1 MIGVP
6 DDADARSFAA
16 SFDLP
21 GTSGGRGGTPNG
33 PTARRIALGGAL
45 RRRRE
50 AAGLSRS
57 QAAYE
62 IRASQ
67 AKISRLESGRVGF
80 KERDVADLLTLYG
93 VHDPAE
99 RAEYLDLASQANS
112 RGWWHRYSDLL
123 DSWFETYLGLE
134 EAASAIRNYEVQF
147 VPGLLQT
154 EDYARA
160 VTKLGNTD
168 AAVIEQRVEL
178 RMRRQELLHRSNPPM
193 LWAVIDEGALRRPLL
208 GPEQTRAQLA
218 HLIEMNELP
227 HVSLQVVP
235 FSYGGHP
242 AAGGPFAILRFN
254 DRELPDVV
262 YLEQL
267 ASAHYLDKRADV
279 EYYLA
284 VMDRLCTLIEPP
296 ARTAAILEAIRAD
309 M

>member
-6 DDADARSFAA
+6 DDADSGSFAA

-21 GTSGGRGGTPNG
+21 GTTGHRGGLPNG

-62 IRASQ
+62 IRGSQ
-67 AKISRLESGRVGF
+67 AKISRLEAGRVGF

-112 RGWWHRYSDLL
+112 PGWWHRYSDLL
-123 DSWFETYLGLE
+123 ESWFETYLGLE
-134 EAASAIRNYEVQF
+134 QAASAIRNYEVQF

-178 RMRRQELLHRSNPPM
+178 RMRRQELLHRKNPPM
-193 LWAVIDEGALRRPLL
+193 LWAVVDEGALRRPLL
-208 GPEQTRAQLA
+208 GREQTRAQID
-218 HLIEMNELP
+218 HLIKMNDLP

-242 AAGGPFAILRFN
+242 AAGGPFAILRFD

-267 ASAHYLDKRADV
+267 ASAHYLDKRSDV

-296 ARTAAILEAIRAD
+296 VRTAAILEAIRAD